1 MKVFARIL
9 LVLMVAVSFGCQTTQ
24 GQSGGAAS
32 PAASSVPSP
41 SSMKVLTDAD
51 YNRIGIK
58 ETQDLR

>member
-32 PAASSVPSP
+32 PAASSASG
-41 SSMKVLTDAD
+41 MKVLTDAD

>member
-9 LVLMVAVSFGCQTTQ
+9 LVMMVAVSFGCQTTQ

-32 PAASSVPSP
+32 PASS
-41 SSMKVLTDAD
+41 SSGIDVLTDAD
-51 YNRIGIK
+51 YKRIGIK